1 MLNYI
6 KNIIKRGSFEFAGN
20 SVMYIINSV
29 DNMMWFRL
37 SDICSAINVTDWCN
51 PKHKNYLMGKGK
63 LDNKRRILFTQSKV
77 YAWGINEEDVV
88 WLLEEYAETNSTRA
102 ECTSRLLNIIKKF
115 IEREKGAEMKVE
127 EPKET
132 NNVSSNKEELTDFPG
147 IFNYNGNNITFKT
160 VNNTVMV
167 NATEMAKGF
176 DKRFPDWIRLK
187 STKEFLY
194 VLSTIKN
201 KNNSRRADLHD
212 GIQYV
217 SYKELKFVMSGAK
230 ENHSLILISQGGQ
243 AQGTW
248 MHEDVALEFAR
259 WLAPEFA
266 IWCNDKIKELI
277 TTGTTSL
284 YNNVNFGGFPT
295 PQKFSDALLLSAHLQ
310 QKVEEQEAKIEED
323 KPKVEYYSGMVE
335 NRDYFTTTTI
345 ATELRTT
352 SKILNQFLCK
362 KGVLIGK
369 SGSWKV
375 TDEYQTL
382 LSPSPL
388 KSIIRWNHE
397 GRTLIHQLWEER
409 VEELVEA

>member
-1 MLNYI
+1 MSNYI
-6 KNIIKRGSFEFAGN
+6 NNVLKRGSFEFAGN
-20 SVMYIINSV
+20 SVMYVINSV

-77 YAWGINEEDVV
+77 YAWGINEEDVI
-88 WLLEEYAETNSTRA
+88 WLLEEYAEANSTRA
-102 ECTSRLLNIIKKF
+102 ERAAKLLSIIKKF
-115 IEREKGAEMKVE
+115 IEREKGVNMRVE
-127 EPKET
+127 EYHVEEIVET
-132 NNVSSNKEELTDFPG
+132 TNKQEHIGLPT
-147 IFNYNGNNITFKT
+147 IFSYNGNPVTFKNIDGT
-160 VNNTVMV
+160 IMV
-167 NATEMAKGF
+167 NATQMVKSFDNAKRPQF
-176 DKRFPDWIRLK
+176 WLNNQQ
-187 STKEFLY
+187 TNEFLSA
-194 VLSTIKN
+194 LSKARNLALADLVRVTKGG
-201 KNNSRRADLHD
+201 NNS
-212 GIQYV
+212 
-217 SYKELKFVMSGAK
+217 
-230 ENHSLILISQGGQ
+230 
-243 AQGTW
+243 GTW
-248 MHEDVALEFAR
+248 FHEDVALEFAR
-259 WLAPEFA
+259 WLSPEFA

-284 YNNVNFGGFPT
+284 YNNANFGGYPI

-352 SKILNQFLCK
+352 SQVLNQFLCK
-362 KGVLIGK
+362 KGVLTGK
-369 SGSWKV
+369 SGSWKA
-375 TDEYQTL
+375 TDEHQTL
-382 LSPSPL
+382 LSPSPF

-397 GRTLIHQLWEER
+397 GRTLIHQLWEEK

>member
-1 MLNYI
+1 MASYI
-6 KNIIKRGSFEFAGN
+6 KGIVKRGSFGFSGN
-20 SVMYIINSV
+20 SVMYVINSV
-29 DNMMWFRL
+29 DNVMWFRL
-37 SDICSAINVTDWCN
+37 ADICAAINVVAWGN

-102 ECTSRLLNIIKKF
+102 ECASRLLNIIKKF

-132 NNVSSNKEELTDFPG
+132 NNVSSNKEELTNFPG

-217 SYKELKFVMSGAK
+217 SYEELKFVMSGAK

-284 YNNVNFGGFPT
+284 YNNVNFGGFPI
-295 PQKFSDALLLSAHLQ
+295 PQKFSDALILSAHLQ

-352 SKILNQFLCK
+352 SQVLNQFLCK
-362 KGVLIGK
+362 KGVLTGK
-369 SGSWKV
+369 SGSWKT
-375 TDEYQTL
+375 TDEHQTL
-382 LSPSPL
+382 LSPSPF

-397 GRTLIHQLWEER
+397 GRILIHQLWEEK
-409 VEELVEA
+409 VEELIEA

>member
-1 MLNYI
+1 MASYI
-6 KNIIKRGSFEFAGN
+6 KGIVKRGSFEFAGN
-20 SVMYIINSV
+20 SVMYVINSV
-29 DNMMWFRL
+29 DNVMWFRL
-37 SDICSAINVTDWCN
+37 ADICSAINVTNWCN
-51 PKHKNYLMGKGK
+51 PKDKNYLMGK
-63 LDNKRRILFTQSKV
+63 LNSKRRILFTQSKV

-88 WLLEEYAETNSTRA
+88 WLLEEYAEANSARA
-102 ECTSRLLNIIKKF
+102 ERAARLLNIIKKI
-115 IEREKGAEMKVE
+115 IEREKRSYTNIEEKSLKEMTI
-127 EPKET
+127 EPGLKYEQA
-132 NNVSSNKEELTDFPG
+132 NSPM
-147 IFNYNGNNITFKT
+147 IFNYNGNPITFKR
-160 VNNTVMV
+160 VDGSVMV
-167 NATEMAKGF
+167 NATEMAKNFG
-176 DKRFPDWIRLK
+176 KRVPEWTRLK
-187 STKEFLY
+187 STKDFLDT
-194 VLSTIKN
+194 LWTIKN
-201 KNNSRRADLHD
+201 SKNPVVQKMHYE
-212 GIQYV
+212 IQQV
-217 SYKELKFVMSGAK
+217 DEEELRYILKCFTNDM
-230 ENHSLILISQGGQ
+230 HLIVTTNGGQ
-243 AQGTW
+243 VQGTW

-277 TTGTTSL
+277 TTETTSL
-284 YNNVNFGGFPT
+284 YNNVNFGGFPI

-352 SKILNQFLCK
+352 SQVLNQFLCK
-362 KGVLIGK
+362 KGVLTGK

-375 TDEYQTL
+375 TDEHQTL
-382 LSPSPL
+382 LSPSPF